1 MSKIGKN
8 PVAIPAG
15 VTVKVDGRAVNVEGK
30 LGKLS
35 YTLPAGITAE
45 VKDGAVVVACDNVD
59 NRKTHGFWG
68 LARTLVHNMVEGVA
82 KGYEK
87 KLVIEGVGFKAAVS
101 GQAVSLSLGFAEPK
115 VYKIPAGAKVA
126 ASADGLNV
134 TVTGID
140 KQLVGRVAADLRSYY
155 PAEPYKG
162 KGVRYADE
170 KIRRKEG
177 KTVA

>member
-1 MSKIGKN
+1 MSKIGKT

-15 VTVKVDGRAVNVEGK
+15 VTVKVDGPVVSVDGK

-35 YTLPAGITAE
+35 YTLPAGIAAE
-45 VKDGAVVVACDNVD
+45 VKGSEIVVACDNPA

-68 LARTLVHNMVEGVA
+68 LARTLVHNMVVGVS

-87 KLVIEGVGFKAAVS
+87 KLLIEGVGFKAAVS
-101 GQAVSLSLGFAEPK
+101 GESVSLGFAEPK
-115 VYKIPAGAKVA
+115 VYTIPEGAKVA
-126 ASADGLNV
+126 ASQDGLTV

-162 KGVRYADE
+162 KGIRYADE